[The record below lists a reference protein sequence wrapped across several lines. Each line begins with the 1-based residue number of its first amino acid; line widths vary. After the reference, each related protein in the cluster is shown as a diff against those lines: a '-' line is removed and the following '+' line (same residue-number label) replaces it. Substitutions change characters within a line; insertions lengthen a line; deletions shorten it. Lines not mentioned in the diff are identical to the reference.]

1 MSRDILRGDRL
12 KRLAPESIEYT
23 ASTSFDGILVKP
35 VVKINMAHMAMLIN
49 QGVVSR
55 AQGSLCLKGL
65 REMPETLQLDPAL
78 EDVHMNVE
86 AFLVKK
92 IGGNAGGQL
101 NLAKSRNDQVATAI
115 RMALRE
121 YQVNIVSE
129 LADLRK
135 TILDRVGEHITT
147 LMPGYT
153 HLQHAQ
159 PTTLAH
165 HLIAYQD
172 ALQRDSKRLIEAYSR
187 VNLSPLGA
195 VALASTS
202 VKINRELTRKLLGF
216 DGLVE
221 NSIDA
226 VSSRDFAIEVIS
238 DLALAMTNLSKIA
251 EEMVL
256 WSSSEFGA
264 MEISDGYAST
274 SSVMP
279 QKKNAVVAELI
290 RGKTS
295 TVYGDLMASISM
307 TKALPYSYNI
317 DLQQLTPHIWS
328 ACSITF
334 TSIQVLKGMLQEAV
348 FDKERLRKLLEEGAV
363 AATDLAD
370 YLAVEH
376 SIPFRT
382 AHTVVGSLVRRSV
395 DEKRAFR
402 NVILEDLAGAAKDI
416 AGVEVSITPSEVDQ
430 ILDPEKS
437 VELRTVDGGPSSI
450 AVKKMIVNR
459 KKGVKET
466 EEWASERR
474 RMLEAA
480 NQDLVKTTNELI
492 GGEKA

>member
-1 MSRDILRGDRL
+1 MSRDILRGERL
-12 KRLAPESIEYT
+12 KRLTPESVEYT
-23 ASTSFDGILVKP
+23 ASTSFDSILVKP
-35 VVKINMAHMAMLIN
+35 VVKINMAHMVMLIN
-49 QGVVSR
+49 QGVVSQT
-55 AQGSLCLKGL
+55 QGVSCLKGL
-65 REMPETLQLDPAL
+65 REIPADLQMDPAL

-86 AFLVKK
+86 SFVVKK
-92 IGGNAGGQL
+92 IGGNSGGQL

-121 YQVNIVSE
+121 YLADIVSG
-129 LADLRK
+129 LTSLRRI
-135 TILDRVGEHITT
+135 ILDRAGEHIDT

-165 HLIAYQD
+165 HLLAYHD
-172 ALQRDSKRLIEAYSR
+172 ALQRDSRRLIEAYSR

-195 VALASTS
+195 VALASTG
-202 VKINRELTRKLLGF
+202 VKIDRELTRRLLGF

-226 VSSRDFAIEVIS
+226 VSSRDFAVEVIS
-238 DLALAMTNLSKIA
+238 DLALTMTDLSRIA

-256 WSSSEFGA
+256 WSSSEFGVV
-264 MEISDGYAST
+264 EISDGYAST

-295 TVYGDLMASISM
+295 TVYGDLMAAISL

-328 ACSITF
+328 ACSIALST
-334 TSIQVLKGMLQEAV
+334 IQVLEGMLQEVV

-382 AHTVVGSLVRRSV
+382 AHALVGGLVRRSV

-416 AGVEVSITPSEVDQ
+416 AGVEVIIAPSEVDR
-430 ILDPEKS
+430 ILDPERS
-437 VELRTVDGGPSSI
+437 VESRTADGSPSGV
-450 AVKKMIVNR
+450 AVKKMIVNG
-459 KKGVKET
+459 KKGVKEAK
-466 EEWASERR
+466 EWASERR

-480 NQDLVKTTNELI
+480 EQELARTTDELM

>member
-12 KRLAPESIEYT
+12 KRLTPESIDYT

-35 VVKINMAHMAMLIN
+35 VVKINMAHMVMLIN

-55 AQGSLCLKGL
+55 AEGSLCLKGL
-65 REMPETLQLDPAL
+65 REMPEELQLDPAL

-86 AFLVKK
+86 SFLVKK
-92 IGGNAGGQL
+92 IGGTAGGQL

-121 YQVNIVSE
+121 YLVNIVSG
-129 LADLRK
+129 LTDLRK
-135 TILDRVGEHITT
+135 TILDQASKHINT

-165 HLIAYQD
+165 HFLAYHD
-172 ALQRDSKRLIEAYSR
+172 ALQRDSKRLIEAYGR

-195 VALASTS
+195 VALASTG
-202 VKINRELTRKLLGF
+202 VKIDRAFTRRLLGF
-216 DGLVE
+216 DGLLE

-238 DLALAMTNLSKIA
+238 DLALAMTDLSKIA

-256 WSSSEFGA
+256 WSSSEFSV

-328 ACSITF
+328 ACSITL
-334 TSIQVLKGMLQEAV
+334 TSIRVLKGMIQEAV
-348 FDKERLRKLLEEGAV
+348 FNKERLKELLEEGAV

-376 SIPFRT
+376 NIPFRT

-395 DEKRAFR
+395 EEKHAFR
-402 NVILEDLAGAAKDI
+402 NVILEYLDGVTKDI
-416 AGVEVSITPSEVDQ
+416 AGVEVSITPSEVDR
-430 ILDPEKS
+430 ILDPAKS
-437 VELRTVDGGPSSI
+437 VETRTVDGGPSSI
-450 AVKKMIVNR
+450 VVKKMIVNR

-466 EEWASERR
+466 GEWASQRIE
-474 RMLEAA
+474 MLEAA
-480 NQDLVKTTNELI
+480 NQELARTTDELI